1 MKASAAVG
9 IAILLGI
16 GAASGQISDPEQRM
30 RWFDLQRL
38 ATEALE
44 LDRCQFYELKEGT
57 NKFLSAHYLT
67 ADEMTAAI
75 DSYVSKYPTRARGE
89 STNAFRYRV
98 WAIAIRVSLEKA
110 RPIRDVLR
118 PCAAYWRGAS
128 DPPSQP
134 IHVRVTDRI
143 CPSKLRVFGSR
154 RGRRS
159 EISGPSRSETILS
172 APTLLEAA

>member
-75 DSYVSKYPTRARGE
+75 DS
-89 STNAFRYRV
+89 
-98 WAIAIRVSLEKA
+98 
-110 RPIRDVLR
+110 
-118 PCAAYWRGAS
+118 
-128 DPPSQP
+128 
-134 IHVRVTDRI
+134 
-143 CPSKLRVFGSR
+143 
-154 RGRRS
+154 
-159 EISGPSRSETILS
+159 
-172 APTLLEAA
+172 